1 MIIGNFIFL
10 KQFLYLLVL
19 KSKLYLP
26 LRSFFKSSRN
36 NLTQRAY
43 NNIENSEYHTMAK
56 RKVDQAEA
64 VVVDQKTQTSTS
76 APFWEVYQKQ
86 ILYGIGGIAAVLLLW
101 WGYKNLI
108 VEPKQK
114 EAVAAMW
121 KAEMM
126 FEKDSFNLA
135 LNNPGVDAQGFLS
148 IIDNFGGTPAGNSAK
163 YYAAVCYLQTGD
175 FDNAIKYMEDYDGK
189 GELLSTMK
197 YGILGDCYSEKQDFS
212 KALSMYEK
220 AISAG
225 DNETLVPIYLKKLGM
240 LNEKQGDKAAALK
253 AYERIRRDY
262 PNPASADWR
271 DIEKYIYRNGGG
283 QQ

>member
-1 MIIGNFIFL
+1 
-10 KQFLYLLVL
+10 VL

-26 LRSFFKSSRN
+26 LRSFFKSGRN

-101 WGYKNLI
+101 WGYKTLI

-121 KAEMM
+121 MAQMM

-148 IIDNFGGTPAGNSAK
+148 IIDNFGGTPAGNTAK

-189 GELLSTMK
+189 GDLFSTMK

-271 DIEKYIYRNGGG
+271 DIDKYIYRNGGG